1 MSNAKRNPSRLL
13 FYRPLSDQARLRQ
26 ARDKVYE
33 YRYQEAIPP
42 APDATAPR
50 GGNPSLRSGQAPL
63 GADDTPEIEEW
74 RDLISKRIE
83 EAMRRG
89 EFDHLPGHGRPLDLR
104 REPFVPED
112 QQMAFK
118 LLQNNDLTP
127 AWIAERKDVL
137 KGIEGFRQQVQ
148 AIAGQARTRWDAAQ
162 DDAHRHDLAMT
173 WLRWITRWEGDI
185 AAINRRIG
193 TLNLRQPSIHLEVFK
208 LQLDD
213 ELRRA
218 GAGRKLG

>member
-1 MSNAKRNPSRLL
+1 MRNAKRNPSRLL
-13 FYRPLSDQARLRQ
+13 FYRPAGDPARLRQ
-26 ARDKVYE
+26 ARENVYE
-33 YRYQEAIPP
+33 YRYQDVLPP
-42 APDATAPR
+42 A
-50 GGNPSLRSGQAPL
+50 SGAAKP
-63 GADDTPEIEEW
+63 GDDTPEMEEW
-74 RDLISKRIE
+74 SDLVSKRIE

-89 EFDHLPGHGRPLDLR
+89 EFDNLPGRGKPLDVS
-104 REPFVPED
+104 REPFVPEE

-127 AWIAERKDVL
+127 DWIAERKEVH

-148 AIAGQARTRWDAAQ
+148 AIAAQARTRWEAAT

-173 WLRWITRWEGDI
+173 WLRWIARWE
-185 AAINRRIG
+185 AELVEMNRRIG

-208 LQLDD
+208 LVLDD

-218 GAGRKLG
+218 GVGRKLDIS